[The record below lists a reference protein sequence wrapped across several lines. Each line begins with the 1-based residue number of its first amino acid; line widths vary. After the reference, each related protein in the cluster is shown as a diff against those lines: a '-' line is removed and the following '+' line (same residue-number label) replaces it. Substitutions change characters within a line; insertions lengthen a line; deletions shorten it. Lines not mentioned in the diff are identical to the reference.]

1 MNLIADCVHCGF
13 CLPTCPTYVLWGEE
27 MDSPRGRIVL
37 MREGLDGNAL
47 DGMSN
52 TMATHFDRCLGC
64 MACVT
69 ACPSGVQYDRLIE
82 ATRPQVERNHRRSL
96 SERALRRTIF
106 STTTRPGLLRTLV
119 PVLALGRRLGLT
131 DVLPGRLAR
140 LGQLAPEV
148 SLRDAWRT
156 LPRRFAPRGA
166 PRGTVG
172 LLQGCVQRV
181 FFSDVNLA
189 AARARSSFIQER
201 TRRRARR
208 LAVPSRYSRIVI
220 TWSSLP
226 RDAEAP

>member
-166 PRGTVG
+166 PRRG
-172 LLQGCVQRV
+172 
-181 FFSDVNLA
+181 
-189 AARARSSFIQER
+189 
-201 TRRRARR
+201 
-208 LAVPSRYSRIVI
+208 
-220 TWSSLP
+220 
-226 RDAEAP
+226 